1 MRIERDDEND
11 DGALNMTPLLDMM
24 FILIIFFLAT
34 SRFQSDERDEAIR
47 LVKSKSTMA
56 IPTVSDNLVI
66 NVHKD
71 GKKVIDG
78 KERTLDQ
85 LEEFLRGWREEHPDA
100 EVTVRTDRE
109 AYAYHLQEVTE
120 ICHRLGVKTPN
131 ISYAASGS

>member
-1 MRIERDDEND
+1 MHIEREDENG
-11 DGALNMTPLLDMM
+11 DGGPNMTPLLDMM

-34 SRFQSDERDEAIR
+34 SRFQADERDEAIR
-47 LVKSKSTMA
+47 LVKSKSAMA
-56 IPTVSDNLVI
+56 IPTVSDHLVI

-71 GKKVIDG
+71 GKKVVEG
-78 KERTLDQ
+78 KERTLEQ
-85 LEEFLRGWREEHPDA
+85 LEAFLRGWRENHPDA

-131 ISYAASGS
+131 ISYATSGS